1 MGVQKGHGC
10 INLPSGGYRQGGG
23 GRFQKQTLS
32 RNKYLSRSVLA
43 MVLIIKCSRKQNQ
56 RENEIDVK
64 IFLFSSRT
72 ARFSGVG
79 AEVTSPWNFDFPS
92 EFSLKIQMTSDLCCN
107 IWTKSIHEHLK
118 KSISVHF
125 KLIKREETWL
135 RLYYPSLATLR
146 PSAPN
151 LVVLF
156 QRCRSGSSSL

>member
-10 INLPSGGYRQGGG
+10 INLPSGGYRQGEG

-72 ARFSGVG
+72 LRLSGVG
-79 AEVTSPWNFDFPS
+79 AEVTSPRNIDFPS
-92 EFSLKIQMTSDLCCN
+92 EFSHTCLKIQMISDL
-107 IWTKSIHEHLK
+107 
-118 KSISVHF
+118 
-125 KLIKREETWL
+125 
-135 RLYYPSLATLR
+135 
-146 PSAPN
+146 
-151 LVVLF
+151 
-156 QRCRSGSSSL
+156 